1 MITLSLFLCLF
12 YAALVTA
19 ALWHWRALPVWELPK
34 DFQPHTTISVL
45 VPARNEAA
53 NIAACVETVLQ
64 QNYPPELFE
73 LIVIDD
79 HSTDAT
85 AAIVQGLQHT
95 YPQLRLLHL
104 SDFINNEPLR
114 AYKKK
119 ALEVGIAQARGELI
133 VTTDADCMAQPDWLR
148 LLASM
153 YEIQQARCIAAPVNF
168 HQETKLLERF
178 QSLDFAGTM
187 LLTGAGIRAR
197 FMRLANGANLAYPK
211 AVFEEVNGFAG
222 IDHLASGD
230 DMLLVQ
236 KIAARYPADVHFLK
250 NAAATVFTYAR
261 PDWRSFLQQRIRWA
275 TKSSAYRE
283 WQITLML
290 AGVFFFCCNIVLC
303 AVLSPFWRAAAV
315 ALGLQLAVKIFFDY
329 QLLGSAC
336 RFFHRKDLMRH
347 FLPAQVLHILYIVV
361 LGFAAN
367 LIKQYEWKGRRVQ

>member
-1 MITLSLFLCLF
+1 M
-12 YAALVTA
+12 
-19 ALWHWRALPVWELPK
+19 WKLPQ
-34 DFQPHTTISVL
+34 DFQPRTSISVL

-53 NIAACVETVLQ
+53 NIAACIKTVLQ

-85 AAIVQGLQHT
+85 AATVQGFPTVHQK
-95 YPQLRLLHL
+95 LRLLHL
-104 SDFINNEPLR
+104 SDFINNEPLK

-133 VTTDADCMAQPDWLR
+133 VTTDADCLAQPDWLR
-148 LLASM
+148 LLASL
-153 YEIQQARCIAAPVNF
+153 YENRQARCIAAPVNF
-168 HQETKLLERF
+168 YRETNLLERF

-187 LLTGAGIRAR
+187 LLTGAGIRSR
-197 FMRLANGANLAYPK
+197 FMRFANGANLAYPK

-236 KIAARYPADVHFLK
+236 KIAARYPTDVHFLK
-250 NAAATVFTYAR
+250 NAAATVFTAAR

-290 AGVFFFCCNIVLC
+290 AGVFFFCCNIILC
-303 AVLSPFWRAAAV
+303 ALLSPFWRAAAV
-315 ALGLQLAVKIFFDY
+315 ALGFQLAVKIFFDY

-336 RFFHRKDLMRH
+336 RFFHRKGLMRH